1 MSEERTIIMTRD
13 SFCMGDDVT
22 APNKQIFKW
31 HDTDWYPEIGFYEMI
46 ERYLG
51 TNLPGFYWRGF
62 AGHVRIV
69 DVSIHR
75 KGMKFTREIELVENW
90 QELLRKNNH
99 IHFLHE
105 EHKNKD
111 ALPIKI

>member
-1 MSEERTIIMTRD
+1 MSEEVRITMTRD
-13 SFCMGDDVT
+13 SFCMGDDMT

-90 QELLRKNNH
+90 QELLRKNKH
-99 IHFLHE
+99 VHFIHE
-105 EHKNKD
+105 EHENKD
-111 ALPIKI
+111 ALPMEI

>member
-22 APNKQIFKW
+22 APNKQIFQW

>member
-1 MSEERTIIMTRD
+1 MCEERKITLTRD
-13 SFCMGDDVT
+13 SFCMGDDMT
-22 APNKQIFKW
+22 APNKEIFKW
-31 HDTDWYPEIGFYEMI
+31 HDSDWYPEIEFNEII

-62 AGHVRIV
+62 AGHERIV

-75 KGMKFTREIELVENW
+75 DGLKFTREIELVKNW
-90 QELLRKNNH
+90 QELLRKNGR

-105 EHKNKD
+105 EHENKD
-111 ALPIKI
+111 NLPDRI

>member
-1 MSEERTIIMTRD
+1 MCEERKITLTRD
-13 SFCMGDDVT
+13 GFCMGDDVT
-22 APNKQIFKW
+22 APNKETFKW
-31 HDTDWYPEIGFYEMI
+31 HDSDWYPEIEFNEII

-62 AGHVRIV
+62 AGHERIV

-75 KGMKFTREIELVENW
+75 DGLKFTREIELVKNW
-90 QELLRKNNH
+90 QELLRKNRR

-105 EHKNKD
+105 EHENKD
-111 ALPIKI
+111 NLPDRI